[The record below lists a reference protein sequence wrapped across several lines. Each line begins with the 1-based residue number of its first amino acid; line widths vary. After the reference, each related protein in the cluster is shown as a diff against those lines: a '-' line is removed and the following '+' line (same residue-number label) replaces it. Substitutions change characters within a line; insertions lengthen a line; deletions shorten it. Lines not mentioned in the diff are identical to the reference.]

1 MSKSKNTP
9 TPEDLIDEFIDGD
22 SQFND
27 NYQTREQKARDCEIT
42 KLLRQYVTSYS
53 EKVKTQKTYR
63 TVLLI
68 LCSSIIG
75 LFSIAFLILLLY
87 FGFNSSS
94 VDVSGVVSLI
104 SICIT
109 FLVSILGLA
118 QIITKYCFPEN
129 DEEYISKIVETIQA
143 NDLQNK
149 LANMQN
155 TTNSETKE
163 KSKPEEKVKT
173 DANPEAKTETNV
185 ETAAKSAGGED
196 IPRD

>member
-1 MSKSKNTP
+1 MSKSKNTQ

-22 SQFND
+22 SRFND

-53 EKVKTQKTYR
+53 EKVKTQKSYR

-75 LFSIAFLILLLY
+75 LFSVAFLILLLHL
-87 FGFNSSS
+87 GFNSSS
-94 VDVSGVVSLI
+94 VDVTGVVSLI
-104 SICIT
+104 SICIS
-109 FLVSILGLA
+109 FLASILGLA

-129 DEEYISKIVETIQA
+129 DEEYISKIVETIQT

-163 KSKPEEKVKT
+163 KQQSEDGVET
-173 DANPEAKTETNV
+173 DAKAEAETEANIKTK
-185 ETAAKSAGGED
+185 AKNED
-196 IPRD
+196 EENIPHN

>member
-9 TPEDLIDEFIDGD
+9 NPEDWIDEFIDGD

-42 KLLRQYVTSYS
+42 KLLRKYVTSYS
-53 EKVKTQKTYR
+53 EKVKIQKTYR
-63 TVLLI
+63 TVLLT
-68 LCSSIIG
+68 LCSSIIA
-75 LFSIAFLILLLY
+75 LFSVAFLVLLLC

-94 VDVSGVVSLI
+94 VEVTGVVSLI

-118 QIITKYCFPEN
+118 QIITQYCFPEN

-149 LANMQN
+149 LANMKN
-155 TTNSETKE
+155 TT
-163 KSKPEEKVKT
+163 KSGT
-173 DANPEAKTETNV
+173 
-185 ETAAKSAGGED
+185 GEMQESD
-196 IPRD
+196 D